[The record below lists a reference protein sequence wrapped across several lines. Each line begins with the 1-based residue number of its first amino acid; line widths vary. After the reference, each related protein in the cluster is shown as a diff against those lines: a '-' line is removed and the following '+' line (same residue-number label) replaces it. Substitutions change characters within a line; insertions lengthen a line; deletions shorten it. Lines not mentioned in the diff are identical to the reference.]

1 MLSLY
6 IYQTNVCFSF
16 ISFSSSIILS
26 FSFSF
31 DFSIYY
37 YEQSFLRKYTIK
49 VPNWSR
55 YSNKTTKIAHQCQ
68 WLFEDK
74 NWEKNHTDLMITS
87 LLKKNT
93 WRILATIFITNGDD
107 CLIEHKFDILT
118 RKAMNPWNINNMN
131 MEGGVLYRIMHYW
144 VSKYTKR

>member
-1 MLSLY
+1 MSMAVWR
-6 IYQTNVCFSF
+6 QK
-16 ISFSSSIILS
+16 
-26 FSFSF
+26 
-31 DFSIYY
+31 
-37 YEQSFLRKYTIK
+37 LRKESYRPYDHK
-49 VPNWSR
+49 FV
-55 YSNKTTKIAHQCQ
+55 
-68 WLFEDK
+68 
-74 NWEKNHTDLMITS
+74 
-87 LLKKNT
+87 KKNT